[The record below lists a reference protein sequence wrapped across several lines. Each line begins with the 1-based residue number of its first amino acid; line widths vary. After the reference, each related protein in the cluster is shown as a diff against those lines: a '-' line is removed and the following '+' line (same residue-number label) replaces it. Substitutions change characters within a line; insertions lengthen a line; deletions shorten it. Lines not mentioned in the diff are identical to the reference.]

1 MKYFAKLSFLAVLLT
16 GFFTACEKKVGDL
29 PYYQP
34 GTAVTLSSSSSTVA
48 AAPADSSKVALTLT
62 WSNPKYSV
70 DSSTVKYIVEID
82 SSGRNFSKS
91 VKRIIS
97 GALTTSFTAKDL
109 NAILLGYGFSFGVA
123 YDMDIRITSSY
134 ANNNELLRSNV
145 IKVKMTPYKIPPKVT
160 PPASGRLFIV
170 GSATAGGWNN
180 PVPAPTQEFTK
191 IDSVTYGGIFNLT
204 GGNEYLLL
212 PVNGDWSHKFSVA
225 DKTVAGLN
233 AGGSFGADLSDNIP
247 GPATSGMYKII
258 VDFQAGKFTVTPY
271 TGVLP
276 ANLFIVGDATPGGWN
291 NPVPVPSQQFTQVNS
306 TQFELTL
313 SLTGGKQ
320 YLFLPVNGDWSHKFA
335 VPDNTI
341 PSLKMGGNFAYDA
354 SSNFP
359 GPDASGTYKFVVRFI
374 DNSYTVTKQ

>member
-1 MKYFAKLSFLAVLLT
+1 MKYFAKLSFLAVLLI

-233 AGGSFGADLSDNIP
+233 ADGSFGADLSDNIP